1 MGGGCY
7 KSLKFP
13 RGGGG
18 GPLSSSVHVHINA
31 NTFIHIILSGM
42 QIKLY
47 LHITS
52 PILVSKINN
61 VHQYFV
67 VLEHIFL
74 RTNGKYSSL
83 IIK

>member
-13 RGGGG
+13 RGG
-18 GPLSSSVHVHINA
+18 SSVHVHINA
-31 NTFIHIILSGM
+31 NTFIHIVLSGM

-47 LHITS
+47 LHIIS
-52 PILVSKINN
+52 PILVSKVNS

-67 VLEHIFL
+67 VLEHIF
-74 RTNGKYSSL
+74 
-83 IIK
+83 